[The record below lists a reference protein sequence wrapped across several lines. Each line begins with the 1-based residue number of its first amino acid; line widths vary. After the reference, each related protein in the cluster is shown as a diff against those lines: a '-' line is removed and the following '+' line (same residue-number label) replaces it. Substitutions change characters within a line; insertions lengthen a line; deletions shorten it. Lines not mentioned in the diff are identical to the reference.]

1 MDREQR
7 GVSPLVAGVDCSTQA
22 TKVLV
27 VDTDSGEV
35 VAEGRAPHDVTGRGG
50 ARETDPEQWWEALRF
65 ALSDSGRA
73 SDVDAISV
81 AGQQHGLVVNGPDGR
96 PLRPAILWND
106 TRSSDEAGELRS
118 ALGGPSGWAE
128 RIGVVPVPSFTAT
141 RWAWLRKNDPDAAA
155 RAGAVRLPHDF
166 ITERLCG
173 RGVTDRGDASG
184 TAWWSTRDE
193 TYSDEVLDL
202 VELDRSLLPEVLAP
216 DEAAGEVG
224 AHAARQLGLPE
235 GARVGPGTG
244 DNMGAALGLGA
255 APGEP
260 VVSLGTSGTAY
271 AVMSERAVD
280 PSGTV
285 AGFADA
291 GGGFLPLAATLNATQ
306 AVDRFAEWLGLD
318 REAAAERTE
327 AVVLP
332 YLDGERTPDLP
343 RAAGMMAGL
352 RHHTT
357 REEILLA
364 AYEGAAA
371 SLIEAL
377 DELARQGSGLDP
389 EAPVILIGG
398 GARGAV
404 WQRVVAR
411 LSGRPVLVPKA
422 DELVALGAAAQAAGG
437 LEDEAAADVAR
448 RWDTRAGITIDP
460 PDEPDRETLA
470 RIRSAR
476 DATLPLHQPGA

>member
-1 MDREQR
+1 
-7 GVSPLVAGVDCSTQA
+7 VSPLVAGVDCSTQA

-27 VDTDSGEV
+27 VDSDGGEV
-35 VAEGRAPHDVTGRGG
+35 VAEGRAPHDVSGRGG
-50 ARETDPEQWWEALRF
+50 ARETNPEEWWEALRT
-65 ALSDSGRA
+65 ALGETGRA
-73 SDVDAISV
+73 AEVAAISV
-81 AGQQHGLVVNGPDGR
+81 AGQQHGLVVMDSQGR

-106 TRSSDEAGELRS
+106 TRSAQQARELRS
-118 ALGGPSGWAE
+118 ALGGPSWWAE
-128 RIGVVPVPSFTAT
+128 EIGVVPVPSFTAT
-141 RWAWLRKNDPDAAA
+141 RWKWLQANEPDLAGAAA
-155 RAGAVRLPHDF
+155 AVRLPHDF
-166 ITERLCG
+166 VTERLCG
-173 RGVTDRGDASG
+173 RAVTDRGDASG

-193 TYSDEVLDL
+193 TYSGEVLDH
-202 VELDRSLLPEVLAP
+202 VGLDRSLLPDVLGP
-216 DEAAGEVG
+216 SDRAGEVS
-224 AHAARQLGLPE
+224 ASAAGHLGLAE
-235 GARVGPGTG
+235 GALVGPGTG

-255 APGEP
+255 AAGEP

-271 AVMSERAVD
+271 AVMEQRAVD

-343 RAAGMMAGL
+343 RAAGMVAGL

-389 EAPVILIGG
+389 DAPLILIGG

-411 LSGRPVLVPKA
+411 LSGRRVLVPKA
-422 DELVALGAAAQAAGG
+422 DELVALGAAAQAAGA

-460 PDEPDRETLA
+460 PAEPDRETLA

-476 DATLPLHQPGA
+476 DASLRLHEP

>member
-1 MDREQR
+1 M
-7 GVSPLVAGVDCSTQA
+7 SPLVAGVDCSTQA

-27 VDTDSGEV
+27 VDADRGEV
-35 VAEGRAPHDVTGRGG
+35 VAEGRAPHDVTGSGG
-50 ARETDPEQWWEALRF
+50 ARETDPEQWWDALRT
-65 ALSDSGRA
+65 ALSQTRRA
-73 SDVDAISV
+73 GEVRAIAV
-81 AGQQHGLVVNGPDGR
+81 AGQQHGLVVSGSDGR

-106 TRSSDEAGELRS
+106 TRSAAEAAALRS
-118 ALGGPSGWAE
+118 AFGGPSWWAE
-128 RIGVVPVPSFTAT
+128 EIGVVPVPSFTAT
-141 RWAWLRKNDPDAAA
+141 RWAWLREHEPEMADATES
-155 RAGAVRLPHDF
+155 VRLPHDF
-166 ITERLCG
+166 VTERLCG
-173 RGVTDRGDASG
+173 RAVTDRGDASG

-193 TYSDEVLDL
+193 SYSGEVLDHL
-202 VELDRSLLPEVLAP
+202 ELDRSLLPEVLGP
-216 DEAAGEVG
+216 GDPAGEVRAG
-224 AHAARQLGLPE
+224 AAEQLGLAE
-235 GARVGPGTG
+235 GALVGPGTG

-271 AVMSERAVD
+271 AVMDERAVD
-280 PSGTV
+280 PTGTV

-306 AVDRFAEWLGLD
+306 AVDRFADWLGLD

-343 RAAGMMAGL
+343 RAAGMVAGL
-352 RHHTT
+352 RHGTT

-377 DELARQGSGLDP
+377 DELADQGSGLDP
-389 EAPVILIGG
+389 EAPLILIGG

-411 LSGRPVLVPKA
+411 LSGRRVLVPEA
-422 DELVALGAAAQAAGG
+422 DELVALGAAAQAAGCLSG
-437 LEDEAAADVAR
+437 EPAAELAR
-448 RWDTRAGITIDP
+448 RWDTRSGLTIDP
-460 PDEPDRETLA
+460 PADRDVDTLA

-476 DATLPLHQPGA
+476 EATLPLHEPGS